1 MGRKGDQALLL
12 LSQDKGS
19 PNIQLQSVP
28 SVASQLGSIVN
39 QNNRK
44 TWCVCLV
51 FGLEEL
57 VLCCFRQ
64 DLMRPGLPSKLLH
77 NSSWP

>member
-28 SVASQLGSIVN
+28 SVASLLCLICKSEQL
-39 QNNRK
+39 K
-44 TWCVCLV
+44 D
-51 FGLEEL
+51 L
-57 VLCCFRQ
+57 VLCVCVFSFWFRGVGFVLLQ
-64 DLMRPGLPSKLLH
+64 TRSHVAWTSLKLAM
-77 NSSWP
+77 